1 MGGQNII
8 GYITENL
15 CERGM
20 GDPQDAGTNYAV
32 LNQKI
37 LSDLIAI
44 DIYIPKNDLIAMDID
59 IPKCLLGAV
68 LPFDDKDAGEFFI
81 DESNRI
87 RFGVRA
93 FCGVLEMN
101 YIGTA
106 EHGGTHLDSPAHFY
120 KDRLRTHNIPIE
132 NLVGP
137 GVIINVKNKAA
148 ANVDY
153 QVSIDD
159 LKQWENIYD
168 QIPENAVVIM
178 NSGWNDRYPNASL
191 VFNTDSP
198 TDSSTF
204 HFPSWHEKTIEW
216 LISERSVNVI
226 GVDTPS
232 NDFGQSK
239 TFPVHILLAQANI
252 PGAENVANLDAV
264 PEAGSNIFVA
274 VTKIYDGSGGPAR
287 IFATVP
293 IKDTS
298 SGCSH
303 GFSFVLLMNADP
315 IPSSGGVLLPWLFR
329 RYSTTTSRGAPAQVI
344 NLNLELDGLHGSDVS
359 ADVIAVLL

>member
-1 MGGQNII
+1 MRPH
-8 GYITENL
+8 TH
-15 CERGM
+15 
-20 GDPQDAGTNYAV
+20 V
-32 LNQKI
+32 LFV
-37 LSDLIAI
+37 SV
-44 DIYIPKNDLIAMDID
+44 
-59 IPKCLLGAV
+59 LLGICGGSLDFKVVDLTHDHSNTTIYWPGNPEYNFTILAR
-68 LPFDDKDAGEFFI
+68 GNTTGGYWY
-81 DESNRI
+81 ES
-87 RFGVRA
+87 
-93 FCGVLEMN
+93 N

-148 ANVDY
+148 EKADY

-159 LKQWENIYD
+159 LKQWESMYK
-168 QIPENAVVIM
+168 QIPEKAIVIM
-178 NSGWNDRYPNASL
+178 NSGWHERYPNASL

-204 HFPSWHEKTIEW
+204 HFPAWHEKAIEW
-216 LISERSVNVI
+216 LISERSVNVV

-232 NDFGQSK
+232 TDFGQSK
-239 TFPVHILLAQANI
+239 TFPVHILLGQANI
-252 PGAENVANLDAV
+252 PGAENVANLDAI
-264 PEAGSNIFVA
+264 PEAGSIIFVA

-303 GFSFVLLMNADP
+303 GLSFVLLMCALC
-315 IPSSGGVLLPWLFR
+315 IFI
-329 RYSTTTSRGAPAQVI
+329 QI
-344 NLNLELDGLHGSDVS
+344 F
-359 ADVIAVLL
+359 

>member
-1 MGGQNII
+1 M
-8 GYITENL
+8 
-15 CERGM
+15 R
-20 GDPQDAGTNYAV
+20 PQTHV
-32 LNQKI
+32 L
-37 LSDLIAI
+37 
-44 DIYIPKNDLIAMDID
+44 
-59 IPKCLLGAV
+59 
-68 LPFDDKDAGEFFI
+68 FFI
-81 DESNRI
+81 ILLYICGGLSLDFKVVDLTHDHSNTTIYWPGNPEYNFTILARGNTTGGFWYES
-87 RFGVRA
+87 
-93 FCGVLEMN
+93 N

-148 ANVDY
+148 ANADY

-159 LKQWENIYD
+159 LKQWENIYK
-168 QIPENAVVIM
+168 QIPENAIVIM

-198 TDSSTF
+198 TDSNTF
-204 HFPSWHEKTIEW
+204 HFPAWHETTIEW
-216 LISERSVNVI
+216 LISKRSVNVV

-232 NDFGQSK
+232 TDFGQSK
-239 TFPVHILLAQANI
+239 TFPVHILLGQANI
-252 PGAENVANLDAV
+252 PGAENVANLDAI
-264 PEAGSNIFVA
+264 PEAGSIIFVA

-293 IKDTS
+293 INDTS

-303 GFSFVLLMNADP
+303 ELSFVLLMCAFC
-315 IPSSGGVLLPWLFR
+315 IFI
-329 RYSTTTSRGAPAQVI
+329 QI
-344 NLNLELDGLHGSDVS
+344 F
-359 ADVIAVLL
+359 